1 MQRSWNILSAKLCG
15 FTRQLAAYCPAV
27 FQPDI
32 DTERPSGRPFMRSRT
47 VMYFL
52 RLPVFLCF
60 SFLCVCLSKSAFAE
74 LTPPPTSSIPP
85 PAVPATPVASSTAQK
100 LYALAQND
108 LLQLRVLLKNGR
120 SQSTVGSGFLIG
132 TSDLVMTNFHVISQ
146 IALEPET
153 YFGEYKD
160 TQGKSGALELV
171 AVDVQHDLAVVRIN
185 RNGTGFFNLPENPT
199 PLSQGEHLYSLGNP
213 LDLGFTISEGT
224 YNGLTHRG
232 FSDQIMFTGP
242 VNSGMSGGPNINV
255 IGEVAGVNVAHR
267 RDGELVSFLVP
278 ARYAQRLLASVT
290 NNVSPALPTAPSA
303 EGVRPTEL
311 SPPVTTTQPA
321 ELTPPV
327 DATPT
332 AITVP
337 PVVAVPP
344 VATVP
349 PTNIAPLI
357 SPKPTIDFKPII
369 GQQLLSHQSLMI
381 EKLLEKPMSIK
392 ILGPYSVPVRE
403 SEQVRCW
410 GNSDAKAD
418 KTYSTNQIN
427 CAMES
432 AIFVSED
439 LQTGYVAIHHQFMNS
454 TKLNPLRFAT
464 LMGKFFTNDVRGN
477 TKDKTLT
484 TPHCTEQFINN
495 SNYTARAV
503 LCVEAYQKFDALYNF
518 KLITATSDEPL
529 MNLQSSLELNGV
541 SYANGQRF
549 VTQFLAS
556 FDKERAQ

>member
-1 MQRSWNILSAKLCG
+1 MK
-15 FTRQLAAYCPAV
+15 
-27 FQPDI
+27 
-32 DTERPSGRPFMRSRT
+32 SRT
-47 VMYFL
+47 GMYLL

-60 SFLCVCLSKSAFAE
+60 PILCICLSQSALAE
-74 LTPPPTSSIPP
+74 LIPSPIEPMPPSAPVPLTA
-85 PAVPATPVASSTAQK
+85 PAPVAAPIKPVASSTAQK

-132 TSDLVMTNFHVISQ
+132 TSNLVITNFHVVSQ
-146 IALEPET
+146 LALEPET

-160 TQGKSGALELV
+160 TQGKSGALELL

-185 RNGTGFFNLPENPT
+185 RQGTGFFNLPETPT
-199 PLSQGEHLYSLGNP
+199 PLTQGEHLYSLGNP

-232 FSDQIMFTGP
+232 FGDQIMFTGP
-242 VNSGMSGGPNINV
+242 VNSGMSGGPNVNV
-255 IGEVAGVNVAHR
+255 NGEVAGVNVAHR

-278 ARYAQRLLASVT
+278 APYAQALLASVINT
-290 NNVSPALPTAPSA
+290 THSTLPITPPDDGAQ
-303 EGVRPTEL
+303 PT
-311 SPPVTTTQPA
+311 T
-321 ELTPPV
+321 LTPPA
-327 DATPT
+327 DTNLPLDS
-332 AITVP
+332 I
-337 PVVAVPP
+337 
-344 VATVP
+344 P
-349 PTNIAPLI
+349 PTNPVPAPETNIPAQTTPAI
-357 SPKPTIDFKPII
+357 SAQPTIDFKPII
-369 GQQLLSHQSLMI
+369 GQQLLAHQSLMI
-381 EKLLEKPMSIK
+381 EKLLEKPLSIK

-418 KTYSTNQIN
+418 KTYSTDQIN

-432 AIFVSED
+432 AIFVSDD
-439 LQTGYVAIHHQFMNS
+439 LQTGYIAIHHQFISS
-454 TKLNPLRFAT
+454 TKLNPLRFAM
-464 LMGKFFTNDVRGN
+464 LMGKFFSNEIRGN

-495 SNYTARAV
+495 RNYTARAV
-503 LCVEAYQKFDALYNF
+503 LCVEAYQKFDDLYNF

-541 SYANGQRF
+541 SYANGQKF

-556 FDKERAQ
+556 FDKESAK